1 MNAAVAVWALLA
13 LSGIALAIFAADP
26 VSTAL
31 GILLG
36 LVGVI
41 GFLQALRRQD
51 RSGS

>member
-1 MNAAVAVWALLA
+1 MKAAVAVWALLA

-26 VSTAL
+26 VSNIL

-41 GFLQALRRQD
+41 GFLQAMRRLD
-51 RSGS
+51 R